1 MAGDSPRCNV
11 HRVMVLFSP
20 RAAVPAVNFA
30 SMESEPGH
38 PRFASRGR
46 AYVYVLPCRDEDA
59 LKVGFSRDPFTRFHD
74 LHRRFFDF
82 FDLDRGMLVAVDY
95 VKEARRI
102 ERALIKEFAGD
113 RCMAP
118 LVVREAAAGKTEW
131 YRGVSAAV
139 HEQAARLA
147 GEGGHPVT
155 APLRPWLLDRIRE
168 RADALYDWSGRL
180 HDMARD
186 ARVHGADASDIERVL
201 LDTLDMCDR
210 IGLAVDA
217 HVSAEVARWYRF
229 GGR

>member
-11 HRVMVLFSP
+11 HRVMGLFSP
-20 RAAVPAVNFA
+20 RCFEVLNFIG
-30 SMESEPGH
+30 MESDPGH

-46 AYVYVLPCRDEDA
+46 AYVYVLPCRHEDV
-59 LKVGFSRDPFTRFHD
+59 LKVGFSRDPFTRFND

-95 VKEARRI
+95 VKDARRI
-102 ERALIKEFAGD
+102 ERALIERFAAD
-113 RCMAP
+113 RCVAP

-131 YRGVSAAV
+131 YRGVSPAV
-139 HEQAARLA
+139 HAQAAQLA
-147 GEGGHPVT
+147 GEGGFDVT

-168 RADALYDWSGRL
+168 RADALYDWSSRL
-180 HDMARD
+180 HDMAGD
-186 ARVHGADASDIERVL
+186 ARAHGADAADVERVL
-201 LDTLDMCDR
+201 MDALDMCER

>member
-1 MAGDSPRCNV
+1 MRP
-11 HRVMVLFSP
+11 VLDFMG
-20 RAAVPAVNFA
+20 
-30 SMESEPGH
+30 MESEPEPGH

-46 AYVYVLPCRDEDA
+46 AYVYVLPCRDEDL

-82 FDLDRGMLVAVDY
+82 FDLDRGMLVALDH

-102 ERALIKEFAGD
+102 ERALINRFATE
-113 RCMAP
+113 RCVAP

-131 YRGVSAAV
+131 YRGVSPGVHALAA
-139 HEQAARLA
+139 QLA
-147 GEGGHPVT
+147 QEGGHEVT

-180 HDMARD
+180 HDIARD
-186 ARVHGADASDIERVL
+186 ARAHGADATDVERVL
-201 LDTLDMCDR
+201 VDTLDMCER

-217 HVSAEVARWYRF
+217 HVSAEVARWYRW
-229 GGR
+229 R